1 MASLKKNS
9 LYTSNTSQI
18 GYILECDLDY
28 PICIHD
34 MHSDLPLAPEHMV
47 PPSSTSKIKKL
58 LLTLFPKKK
67 NYIIHYR
74 NLKMY
79 LNLGMKLTKVH
90 KVLKFKQS
98 PWLKQYIDLNTKL
111 RQQSKMI
118 LKKISIN

>member
-47 PPSSTSKIKKL
+47 PPNSTSKIKKL
-58 LLTLFPKKK
+58 LLTLFPK
-67 NYIIHYR
+67 IVI
-74 NLKMY
+74 
-79 LNLGMKLTKVH
+79 
-90 KVLKFKQS
+90 
-98 PWLKQYIDLNTKL
+98 
-111 RQQSKMI
+111 
-118 LKKISIN
+118 

>member
-1 MASLKKNS
+1 MSEYLPYGEFEFLENFNIQQI

-28 PICIHD
+28 P
-34 MHSDLPLAPEHMV
+34 
-47 PPSSTSKIKKL
+47 KIKKL
-58 LLTLFPKKK
+58 LLTLFPKK

-79 LNLGMKLTKVH
+79 LDLGMKLTKVH

-98 PWLKQYIDLNTKL
+98 PWLKQYIDLNNKY
-111 RQQSKMI
+111 
-118 LKKISIN
+118 